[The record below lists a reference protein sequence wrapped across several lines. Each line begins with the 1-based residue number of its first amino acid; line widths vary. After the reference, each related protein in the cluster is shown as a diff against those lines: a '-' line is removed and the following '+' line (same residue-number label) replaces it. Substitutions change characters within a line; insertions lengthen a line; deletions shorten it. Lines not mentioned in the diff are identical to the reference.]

1 MKFIIHMHVKKSQ
14 PKMVRVL
21 WAYQTFSPWN
31 FVNRLKQTFLQ
42 INLLVVADTEPVQ
55 IQRRLICRKLRSVF
69 VFSRPAAHVMPSY
82 TTGQYTIGLF
92 VRPLKQRERN
102 VVRFSAALVG
112 RNVA

>member
-21 WAYQTFSPWN
+21 WAYQTFLFSPWN

-55 IQRRLICRKLRSVF
+55 IQRRLICRQLRSVF
-69 VFSRPAAHVMPSY
+69 VFSRPAAHVMSSFL
-82 TTGQYTIGLF
+82 YTIGLF
-92 VRPLKQRERN
+92 VRPQKQRERN

-112 RNVA
+112 RNVP